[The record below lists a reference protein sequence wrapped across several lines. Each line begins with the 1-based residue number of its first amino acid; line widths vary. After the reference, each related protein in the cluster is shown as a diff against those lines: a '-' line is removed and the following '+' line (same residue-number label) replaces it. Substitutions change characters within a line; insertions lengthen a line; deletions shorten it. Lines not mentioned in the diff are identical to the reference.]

1 MLTNPQQLLCP
12 PLIRGKSSNLTDQ
25 VAHKLVVLGQ
35 LALEN
40 VKVEHKISG
49 KNNANLGVAGLWLEG
64 VWGGLVPLLQT
75 HADLVPGCHPSF

>member
-1 MLTNPQQLLCP
+1 MLTDPKQLLGP

-40 VKVEHKISG
+40 FYVKLSI
-49 KNNANLGVAGLWLEG
+49 LG
-64 VWGGLVPLLQT
+64 
-75 HADLVPGCHPSF
+75 

>member
-1 MLTNPQQLLCP
+1 MMLTNPQQLLGS

-40 VKVEHKISG
+40 VKS
-49 KNNANLGVAGLWLEG
+49 
-64 VWGGLVPLLQT
+64 
-75 HADLVPGCHPSF
+75 